1 LTGSSSESRPH
12 NSRVVEALSSELA
25 QLREQ
30 QAATNEVLLAVG
42 RSDFELQPIFEM
54 VVEQAIR
61 LCEADAGQIFVKEG
75 DHFRLACASGGSEE
89 YRSLIGRRHVPPGPG
104 TLVGRVALDR
114 RPVMSADIARDREY
128 DTDEQRLRQRLGG
141 FRTIVGVPIQSED
154 EVIAVISL
162 WRREVNP
169 FTETEIELA
178 TTFAAQSAIAIRN
191 ASLMQQLDRRTQEL
205 GRSVDRLNGLSE
217 VGQAVS
223 SSLDPHEVLSTIVKH
238 AVELSD
244 TEGGSIFE
252 FDDVTREFHICT
264 AYGTS
269 EELLKAL
276 RATRVGL
283 DNTLVGR
290 AASNGTSLAVPDIG
304 RAAPDDHLSQLEQA
318 GWRSLLAVPLVRDDR
333 ILGALVV
340 RRRRTGEFSEEITEL
355 LETFASQSAL
365 AIHNAR
371 LFQTV
376 RKQTTELAE
385 WNRELESRVEEQVGQ
400 IERMGRLQ
408 RFLSPQLAELIVS
421 SGDESFLESH
431 RREITVVF
439 CDLRG
444 FTAFAETT
452 EPEVTM
458 SVLRQYHEVLGDLVF
473 RFEGTLERFTGDG
486 LMVFFNDPMPCSD
499 PAIRSVR
506 MGVAMRNDV
515 AGLAEGWRR
524 SGHDLGFSVG
534 IAQGYATLGRVGFE
548 GRFDYAAIGTVT
560 NLAARLCDAA
570 AAGQMLV
577 SQRVHAGVEDLVL
590 STEVR
595 DLQLKG
601 FSRPVSA
608 YEIVGLNVAPA
619 RT

>member
-1 LTGSSSESRPH
+1 MTGSDSESRPH
-12 NSRVVEALSSELA
+12 SSSVEDVTSEVA

-42 RSDFELQPIFEM
+42 RSDFELQPIFET
-54 VVEQAIR
+54 VVEHAIR
-61 LCEADAGQIFVKEG
+61 LCHADAGQIFVKEG
-75 DHFRLACASGGSEE
+75 NHFRVACASGGSEE
-89 YRSLIGRRHVPPGPG
+89 YRSLIGGRELPLGPG
-104 TLVGRVALDR
+104 TLVGRVALER
-114 RPVMSADIARDREY
+114 RPVMSADIASDREY
-128 DTDEQRLRQRLGG
+128 DTEEQRLRQRLGG
-141 FRTIVGVPIQSED
+141 FRTIVGVPIEGEE

-162 WRREVNP
+162 WRREVDP
-169 FTETEIELA
+169 FTEGEIELA
-178 TTFAAQSAIAIRN
+178 TSFAAQGAIAIRN
-191 ASLMQQLDRRTQEL
+191 ASLMRQLDQRTQEL
-205 GRSVDRLNGLSE
+205 GRSVDQLHGLNE

-223 SSLDPHEVLSTIVKH
+223 SSLDPQEVLSTIVKH
-238 AVELSD
+238 AVELSG

-252 FDDVTREFHICT
+252 FDDASGEFQIRT

-269 EELLKAL
+269 EELLAAL
-276 RATRVGL
+276 RATKVGL
-283 DNTLVGR
+283 DDTLVGR
-290 AASNGTSLAVPDIG
+290 AASTGTSLAVPDIDG
-304 RAAPDDHLSQLEQA
+304 APPDNHLSQLAQA
-318 GWRSLLAVPLVRDDR
+318 GWRSMLAVPLVRENR

-340 RRRRTGEFSEEITEL
+340 RRRRTGEFSSEITEL

-365 AIHNAR
+365 AIHNAG
-371 LFQTV
+371 LFETV
-376 RKQTTELAE
+376 RKQAAELAE
-385 WNRELESRVEEQVGQ
+385 WNRELESRVEEQLGQ
-400 IERMGRLQ
+400 IERMGRLK

-458 SVLRQYHEVLGDLVF
+458 SVLRHYHEVLGDLVF

-486 LMVFFNDPMPCSD
+486 LMVFFNDPIPCAD

-506 MGVAMRNDV
+506 MGIAMQNDV
-515 AGLAEGWRR
+515 ADLAEGWRR
-524 SGHDLGFSVG
+524 SGHDLGFSIG

-570 AAGQMLV
+570 GAGQILV
-577 SQRVHAGVEDLVL
+577 SQRVHAGVEDLVHA
-590 STEVR
+590 TEVR
-595 DLQLKG
+595 ELQLKG
-601 FSRPVSA
+601 FSRPINA
-608 YEIVGLNVAPA
+608 YEIVGLNTAQI